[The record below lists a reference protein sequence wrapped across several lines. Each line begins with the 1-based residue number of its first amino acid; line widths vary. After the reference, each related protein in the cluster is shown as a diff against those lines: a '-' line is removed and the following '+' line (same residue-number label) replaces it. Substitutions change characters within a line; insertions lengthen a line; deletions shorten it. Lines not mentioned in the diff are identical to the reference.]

1 VCLTKA
7 ATSIPADRIAILG
20 AIAQE
25 LTRHRG
31 VLVRSLSDVA
41 ERLSAAVLAAVAR
54 AGRAANLAEALYLA
68 MDATRKVYRG
78 DVPLDA
84 PDRAAIASMAARWR
98 EVVAVHFLEG
108 PTKMCVNKDSGPE
121 LEVWETL
128 TALHRAFE
136 RGAPEGERPWVDEL
150 RRLSRLLLSSYSARF
165 SAAYVEKLM
174 LDAGALGDVTTM
186 RTYVNAAC
194 HGR

>member
-1 VCLTKA
+1 MEWDEPYG
-7 ATSIPADRIAILG
+7 SLG
-20 AIAQE
+20 AGRMA
-25 LTRHRG
+25 
-31 VLVRSLSDVA
+31 A
-41 ERLSAAVLAAVAR
+41 CSASAVAQVSLPSICR
-54 AGRAANLAEALYLA
+54 GPLGHELKSDAGMCLGRCGKHGRDSCPGAHVKCILLPRSSQLLHSFRTGSPHRSPR
-68 MDATRKVYRG
+68 DT
-78 DVPLDA
+78 PA
-84 PDRAAIASMAARWR
+84 PPRTDQQ
-98 EVVAVHFLEG
+98 G